1 MKTAFQIVLSIA
13 IIVLGYMCYESIQ
26 RPVRFDREF
35 NERRDKV
42 IDRLRDIRS
51 AQLAYRS
58 IHREFTGSFDTLINF
73 IANDSLALVRM
84 EGMITDSML
93 EAGITD
99 RIALEMGL
107 ITRDT
112 VRISVRDSLFRR
124 KPWIVDSIRFVPY
137 APGTEFELGATILET
152 ASGVDVPVFEAK
164 VHNNVFTKGLNRQEV
179 ININHRLRELERY
192 PGLRVGSLEEANN
205 SAGNWE

>member
-42 IDRLRDIRS
+42 IDRLRDIRT

-112 VRISVRDSLFRR
+112 LRVSVRDSLFRR
-124 KPWIVDSIRFVPY
+124 KPWIVDSIRYVPY